1 MIRTWIAEVEPLM
14 ESAVYERYFEAL
26 PTWRQEKADRLVKM
40 EDKALSVGAWTLYE
54 RANAKYPKLQEFNL
68 SHSGKYALCSFV
80 CDVDCKVGCD
90 VQENRNKYGERV
102 SEAEYDV
109 QEMKADCDMQSS
121 KSEYDMRETKVG
133 CDIQEIKKIGEAF
146 AKRFFTKSENDYVSW
161 GRMQGKAVAF
171 SEGLAARS
179 ENDFVSGSKM
189 QRERLERFYRLWV
202 LKESFAKAT
211 KEGLQIGLS
220 NFEVQFDAMHRP
232 VLFKQPQR
240 IQEQYYF
247 KEYSLEDK
255 EYKVAVCASINR
267 FAKEIEIVK
276 LED

>member
-1 MIRTWIAEVEPLM
+1 MIRTWIAEVAPLM

-90 VQENRNKYGERV
+90 VQE
-102 SEAEYDV
+102 
-109 QEMKADCDMQSS
+109 MKADCDMQSS
-121 KSEYDMRETKVG
+121 KAEYDMRETKVG
-133 CDIQEIKKIGEAF
+133 CDIQEIKKNGEAL

-161 GRMQGKAVAF
+161 GRMQGEAVAF

-211 KEGLQIGLS
+211 REGLQIGLS

-232 VLFKQPQR
+232 VLFTQPQR